1 MAGITRLFPG
11 VRALDRV
18 DFDLRAGEVHAL
30 VGENG
35 AGKST
40 LMNILGGVIQ
50 PTQGKVKIDGRTTA
64 IQSPL
69 QAKRL
74 GISFIHQELMLAESV
89 PAVENILL
97 GNLPAGPLG
106 IINWKAAKAKAKE
119 ILGRLG
125 VELDLT
131 CPVQELSIAKR
142 QMIEIAKAMAFK
154 ARIFIFDEPS
164 SFLNQEEQEVL
175 FRLIGSLRS
184 EGGAVVYISHR
195 LEEVFQIAD
204 RVTVLKDGQPMGC
217 LPTDQVDREM
227 LIRLMTG
234 RELKEFYPSKEGRS
248 PGEAALKVE
257 DLSWQGKVEGV
268 DFQVREGE
276 ILGIYGLVGSGRT
289 ELAKL
294 IFGRHRCD
302 RGRIMIQGREVKA
315 ASPREGIAAGVAYV
329 PEDRRREGLVLGL
342 SVLDNTNLVQANLA
356 SRSLF
361 TRIKKRDER
370 SRTNDLIARLAIRTP
385 GAGQAVGLLSGGNQ
399 QKVVLAKWL
408 NGLDSKVLIFDE
420 PTRGVDVGAKS
431 QIYRIMDGLAREGRA
446 LILISSELPEVIG
459 LADRILVMGQGRIVE
474 ECRGRVTE
482 EEILACALRGM

>member
-1 MAGITRLFPG
+1 MKGISRVFPG

-18 DFDLRAGEVHAL
+18 DFDLRPGEVHAL

-50 PTQGKVKIDGRTTA
+50 PTEGKLSMDGRETA
-64 IQSPL
+64 INSPL
-69 QAKRL
+69 QAKNL

-97 GNLPAGPLG
+97 GNLPKGPLG
-106 IINWKAAKAKAKE
+106 IINWKAARAKAKG
-119 ILGRLG
+119 ILDRLG
-125 VELDLT
+125 VELDLG
-131 CPVQELSIAKR
+131 CPVSELSIAKR
-142 QMIEIAKAMAFK
+142 QMIEIAKAMAFQ

-175 FRLIGSLRS
+175 FRLIDSLRA
-184 EGGAVVYISHR
+184 EGGSVVYISHR
-195 LEEVFQIAD
+195 LEEVFRIAD
-204 RVTVLKDGQPMGC
+204 RVTVLKDGQVMGC
-217 LPTDQVDREM
+217 LTPDELDRET
-227 LIRLMTG
+227 LIKLMTG

-248 PGEAALKVE
+248 PGRVALTVE
-257 DLSWQGKVEGV
+257 DLTWRGRVEGAG
-268 DFQVREGE
+268 FQVREGE

-294 IFGRHRCD
+294 IFGRHRAD
-302 RGRIMIQGREVKA
+302 LGRITIQGREVRA
-315 ASPREGIAAGVAYV
+315 ASPEDGIAAGVAYV

-342 SVLDNTNLVQANLA
+342 SILDNANLVQANLA
-356 SRSLF
+356 GRSLF
-361 TRIKKRDER
+361 SRIKKKDELG
-370 SRTNDLIARLAIRTP
+370 RTNDLIKRLAIRTP
-385 GAGQAVGLLSGGNQ
+385 GAGQQVGLLSGGNQ

-431 QIYRIMDGLAREGRA
+431 QIYRIMDDLAREGRA

-459 LADRILVMGQGRIVE
+459 LADRILVMGQGRIIE
-474 ECRGRVTE
+474 ECRGRVSE